1 MSDSID
7 QVFISAKQWLLSF
20 LAGAPDWLM
29 QIASSLINI
38 AALLGV
44 FLTLF
49 ALMSVLERK
58 ILGRIQN
65 RYGPN
70 RVGPFGLFQ
79 PVADGIKML
88 IKEDIVPVRADKIVH
103 FLAPIMIAAT
113 AILALGV
120 IPYGR
125 NMTPFAIDG
134 GILFFFAVGSTTELA
149 VFMAGWGSNNKFSM
163 LGAMRAIAQMVSYEL
178 PLIITTLPVVMV
190 VGALSPDA
198 IVAAQNGYTFGFVP
212 HWFVTTP
219 WGAAAFL
226 LFFVSGLVESNRTP
240 FDVPEGE
247 SEIVAGH
254 MTEYSGFKY
263 ATFFMAEY
271 FGMFAISGLAVT
283 LFLGGW
289 QAPIAGLQFI
299 PSYLWFFAKLGVLLF
314 TFIWI
319 RGTLPRSRVDQVMA
333 FAWKFM
339 LPMAFTCVVAA
350 AVWHYQGRGL
360 AGWLWS
366 LAVVAIVYF
375 GLSWFL
381 DTGKKFCHPHLS
393 LRRMNSAAFLIIA
406 IVTLAGALAAATL
419 PKLIHAALC
428 LVVAFVGLAAFFF
441 LLGAEFVGLV
451 QVFVYIGAVA
461 VLIVFTILLTR
472 RDLDKPDKFNWG
484 GVVVA
489 IAVFGGLLWAILQTP
504 SVAIA
509 AAQIPP
515 LTVKQIGEVLMTNYI
530 WPLQCVGLLLTAA
543 LIGALVLVMEE
554 KGR

>member
-1 MSDSID
+1 MID
-7 QVFISAKQWLLSF
+7 FVDQIFVRTKHRM
-20 LAGAPDWLM
+20 LAPLTGAPDWIM
-29 QIASSLINI
+29 QLASSLLSI
-38 AALLGV
+38 AALLAV

-49 ALMSVLERK
+49 ALLSVLERK

-88 IKEDIVPVRADKIVH
+88 IKEDIVPSRADKIVH
-103 FLAPIMIAAT
+103 FLAPIIIAAT
-113 AILALGV
+113 AIIVLGI

-125 NMTPFAIDG
+125 NMTPLAIDG
-134 GILFFFAVGSTTELA
+134 GILFFFAIGSTTELG

-163 LGAMRAIAQMVSYEL
+163 LGAMRAIAQMISYEL

-190 VGALSPDA
+190 TGALSPDT
-198 IVAAQNGYTFGFVP
+198 IVAAQSGYSFGIVP

-219 WGAAAFL
+219 WGAAAFI

-289 QAPIAGLQFI
+289 HAPIAVLQFI
-299 PSYLWFFAKLGVLLF
+299 PSYIWFFVKLGALLF
-314 TFIWI
+314 VYVWV
-319 RGTLPRSRVDQVMA
+319 RGTLPRTRVDQIMN

-339 LPMAFTCVVAA
+339 LPMAFTCVISAA
-350 AVWHYQGRGL
+350 IWHYQGRGF

-366 LAVVAIVYF
+366 LALIAIVYLA
-375 GLSWFL
+375 LSWLL
-381 DTGKKFCHPHLS
+381 DT
-393 LRRMNSAAFLIIA
+393 RR
-406 IVTLAGALAAATL
+406 
-419 PKLIHAALC
+419 KLGPRTYR
-428 LVVAFVGLAAFFF
+428 F
-441 LLGAEFVGLV
+441 AE
-451 QVFVYIGAVA
+451 
-461 VLIVFTILLTR
+461 
-472 RDLDKPDKFNWG
+472 
-484 GVVVA
+484 
-489 IAVFGGLLWAILQTP
+489 
-504 SVAIA
+504 
-509 AAQIPP
+509 
-515 LTVKQIGEVLMTNYI
+515 
-530 WPLQCVGLLLTAA
+530 
-543 LIGALVLVMEE
+543 
-554 KGR
+554 

>member
-1 MSDSID
+1 MIDSLD
-7 QVFISAKQWLLSF
+7 QIFVRVKLLLLAP
-20 LAGAPDWLM
+20 LAGAPDWVI

-38 AALLGV
+38 FALLGV

-58 ILGRIQN
+58 ILGRMQN

-103 FLAPIMIAAT
+103 FLAPILIAAT

-163 LGAMRAIAQMVSYEL
+163 LGAMRAIAQMISYEL
-178 PLIITTLPVVMV
+178 PLIITVLPVVMV
-190 VGALSPDA
+190 VGSLTPDR
-198 IVAAQNGYTFGFVP
+198 IVAAQDGYTFGIVP
-212 HWFVTTP
+212 HWFVVTP
-219 WGAAAFL
+219 WGAAAFI

-271 FGMFAISGLAVT
+271 IGMFAISGLGVT

-289 QAPIAGLQFI
+289 HAPVHVLEFI
-299 PSYLWFFAKLGVLLF
+299 PSYAWFFVKLSILLF
-314 TFIWI
+314 IYIWL
-319 RGTLPRSRVDQVMA
+319 RGTLPRTRVDQIMN

-339 LPMAFTCVVAA
+339 LPMAFTCFIAA
-350 AVWHYQGRGL
+350 AVWHYTGRGL
-360 AGWLWS
+360 RGWLWS
-366 LAVVAIVYF
+366 AAVVAAIYF
-375 GLSWFL
+375 TLS
-381 DTGKKFCHPHLS
+381 
-393 LRRMNSAAFLIIA
+393 
-406 IVTLAGALAAATL
+406 
-419 PKLIHAALC
+419 
-428 LVVAFVGLAAFFF
+428 
-441 LLGAEFVGLV
+441 
-451 QVFVYIGAVA
+451 
-461 VLIVFTILLTR
+461 ILLETKKR
-472 RDLDKPDKFNWG
+472 FAPRTYRF
-484 GVVVA
+484 A
-489 IAVFGGLLWAILQTP
+489 
-504 SVAIA
+504 
-509 AAQIPP
+509 
-515 LTVKQIGEVLMTNYI
+515 E
-530 WPLQCVGLLLTAA
+530 
-543 LIGALVLVMEE
+543 
-554 KGR
+554 